1 MNTTSLISSSTSIN
15 QEYNNS
21 TNNSNINKEKND
33 AFESLIS
40 STKTS
45 NTTKAIKEEDVI
57 VYKSSTQSLYEDI
70 ISLLKTGFT
79 VGELKAFEEKLKEI
93 LKMKDDEKTSI
104 NEIEAALK
112 KLNMEILEA
121 KKRVSGQIIKKSE
134 DNSIQSKNSTL
145 DDGSFDFDAV
155 VTNIKNMLQEIKNS
169 SKNTNTNDKDEE
181 NNEAYDKL
189 KLILKMS

>member
-1 MNTTSLISSSTSIN
+1 MNTTSLISSSTSD
-15 QEYNNS
+15 YNYS

-33 AFESLIS
+33 AFENLIS

-45 NTTKAIKEEDVI
+45 TTTTTQAIKEEDVI

-79 VGELKAFEEKLKEI
+79 VGELKAFEDKLKEI
-93 LKMKDDEKTSI
+93 LKMKDDGKTSI

-121 KKRVSGQIIKKSE
+121 KKKVSGQVIKKSD
-134 DNSIQSKNSTL
+134 DNSTQSNNTTTQE
-145 DDGSFDFDAV
+145 GTFDFDAV

-169 SKNTNTNDKDEE
+169 SKNTNTNHKDED